1 MNDNTVKRQFTGVF
15 IPAKLY
21 LDNNL
26 KWIEKIL
33 IAEIESLTSET
44 TPCKASNGHFARHLG
59 VSKDR
64 VSRLISKLIEQG
76 YIFSKIKYKDNTKQI
91 EERWLFVDRTY
102 CYFQQDGIVEN
113 TEPLPVKTPK
123 KNTNIINN
131 NNKLSCE
138 VSNVEENNDKVKTE
152 TYKEIIDYMN
162 TVNEHQSFNVKQIFS
177 YRYNSKD
184 TKSHI
189 NARLREG
196 YTINDFKDVIWWGY
210 RKFVEF
216 EFKTQNGESSV
227 KYFRP
232 STLFSEKHFEEYLNE
247 YRANTK
253 QC

>member
-1 MNDNTVKRQFTGVF
+1 MKDSFVFYLSQYEAVKDLENEQLGRLFRAIFEKQLGNEVVLENDIKIAFNFINNQMVVDRAKYLKKCETLKSNAKKGGAPKGNKNASKQKQPKQPNREKNNLNDNDNDND
-15 IPAKLY
+15 Y
-21 LDNNL
+21 DNN
-26 KWIEKIL
+26 
-33 IAEIESLTSET
+33 
-44 TPCKASNGHFARHLG
+44 H
-59 VSKDR
+59 
-64 VSRLISKLIEQG
+64 
-76 YIFSKIKYKDNTKQI
+76 
-91 EERWLFVDRTY
+91 
-102 CYFQQDGIVEN
+102 
-113 TEPLPVKTPK
+113 
-123 KNTNIINN
+123 NIID
-131 NNKLSCE
+131 NNKLLSCE
-138 VSNVEENNDKVKTE
+138 VNNSELSEENVKTE
-152 TYKEIIDYMN
+152 IYKEIVSYMN

-253 QC
+253 

>member
-1 MNDNTVKRQFTGVF
+1 MKRESFVFYLSHYEAIKDLSDEQIGRIFRAIFEEQLKTTSKQPQNNVVLTGAEKIAFNFINNQMVVDNEKYLKKCERLKNNAKKGGAPKGNQNAKKQKQPKQPNREKNNLNDNDNDND
-15 IPAKLY
+15 Y
-21 LDNNL
+21 DNN
-26 KWIEKIL
+26 
-33 IAEIESLTSET
+33 
-44 TPCKASNGHFARHLG
+44 H
-59 VSKDR
+59 
-64 VSRLISKLIEQG
+64 
-76 YIFSKIKYKDNTKQI
+76 
-91 EERWLFVDRTY
+91 
-102 CYFQQDGIVEN
+102 
-113 TEPLPVKTPK
+113 
-123 KNTNIINN
+123 NIID
-131 NNKLSCE
+131 NNKLLSCE
-138 VSNVEENNDKVKTE
+138 VNNSELSEENVKTE
-152 TYKEIIDYMN
+152 IYKEIVSYMN

-196 YTINDFKDVIWWGY
+196 YTIDDFKDVIWWGY

-253 QC
+253 

>member
-1 MNDNTVKRQFTGVF
+1 MEERRFTGVF

-21 LDNNL
+21 LDTNL

-33 IAEIESLTSET
+33 IAEIEALTSET

-123 KNTNIINN
+123 RNNNIINN
-131 NNKLSCE
+131 KNKLLSCE
-138 VSNVEENNDKVKTE
+138 VSNVEENNDKVKTD

-162 TVNEHQSFNVKQIFS
+162 TVNEHQSFNVKQMFS

-253 QC
+253 